1 MGSVVGLDWLF
12 ASTTTFLFFC
22 MFIMTIGTF
31 AATKQ
36 IRASLK
42 VSVLTLVYASYSGN
56 DYLTGILYVTIIL
69 IALLL
74 SNQMFGLLF
83 GGGANEEI

>member
-1 MGSVVGLDWLF
+1 MGSVVGLEWLF
-12 ASTTTFLFFC
+12 SSTTTFLFFC
-22 MFIMTIGTF
+22 IFIMTIGTF

-36 IRASLK
+36 VRASLK
-42 VSVLTLVYASYSGN
+42 VAVLTLVYASYSGN
-56 DYLTGILYVTIIL
+56 DYLTGILYVVVIL

-83 GGGANEEI
+83 GSGEAEEI

>member
-1 MGSVVGLDWLF
+1 MLSVVGLDWLF
-12 ASTTTFLFFC
+12 ATTTTFLFFC
-22 MFIMTIGTF
+22 IFIMTIGTF
-31 AATKQ
+31 GATKQ

-42 VSVLTLVYASYSGN
+42 ISVLTLVYASYSGN
-56 DYLTGILYVTIIL
+56 QYLTGILYIVIIL

-83 GGGANEEI
+83 GSNDAEGI